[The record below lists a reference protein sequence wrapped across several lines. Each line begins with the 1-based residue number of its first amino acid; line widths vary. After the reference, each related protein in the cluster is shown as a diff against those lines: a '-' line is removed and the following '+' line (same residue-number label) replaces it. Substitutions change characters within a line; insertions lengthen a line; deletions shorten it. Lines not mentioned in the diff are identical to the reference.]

1 MTVGPAI
8 DAPCAVVGAGRM
20 GHALVAAS
28 ARFVGPFPRGF
39 DGTGFAAVLL
49 AVPDAAVA
57 EAAALIATDAVVGHC
72 AGALG
77 LDVLG
82 DREAFGV
89 HPLMTVTRAGAEF
102 RGAGAA
108 IAGTSDV
115 TFAYARQLAL
125 DLGMRPVHIADRDRA
140 AYHAAAC
147 IASNFLVVLEDAAEQ
162 LLATTGAD
170 RDILVPIV
178 RAAVENWAT
187 LGGPAAL
194 TGPIARGDA
203 ATVAR
208 QRVAVAERTP
218 HLLALFDEMCRSTQ
232 ALGCRAD

>member
-1 MTVGPAI
+1 MTAGPAI

-28 ARFVGPFPRGF
+28 PRFAGPFPRGF

-49 AVPDAAVA
+49 AVPDSAVA
-57 EAAALIATDAVVGHC
+57 EAAELIASTTVVGHC

-77 LDVLG
+77 LDVFG
-82 DREAFGV
+82 QREAFGI
-89 HPLMTVTRAGAEF
+89 HPLMTVTRSGAEF

-108 IAGTSDV
+108 VAGTSDS
-115 TFAYARQLAL
+115 TLAYARQLAR
-125 DLGMRPVHIADRDRA
+125 DLGMRPVHIADDDRA

-147 IASNFLVVLEDAAEQ
+147 IASNFLVMLEDAAEQ

-170 RDILVPIV
+170 REILVPIV

-194 TGPIARGDA
+194 TGPIARGDV

-208 QRVAVAERTP
+208 QRVAVAARTP
-218 HLLALFDEMCRSTQ
+218 DLLALFDEMCIATQ
-232 ALGCRAD
+232 ALSRRAR